1 MGGAAALRVRPAVRL
16 STNRRSKIYVWICRH
31 IKFRRICCSSGGG
44 DDGEII
50 AFFQHG
56 RRRRH
61 LNIKIDE
68 WRQAAH
74 ARARPRDSI
83 SPCCARGKQ
92 QFPSEVARSNCRE
105 LRPRHSGS
113 PDRPTASFAVNG
125 NLTKERSAAA
135 FLDDVAFL
143 ISRLSTP
150 AERPAQWQD
159 ERALSLSLSPILAQ
173 PLLTHPS
180 PVPFPQ

>member
-1 MGGAAALRVRPAVRL
+1 MLR
-16 STNRRSKIYVWICRH
+16 
-31 IKFRRICCSSGGG
+31 
-44 DDGEII
+44 
-50 AFFQHG
+50 
-56 RRRRH
+56 
-61 LNIKIDE
+61 
-68 WRQAAH
+68 
-74 ARARPRDSI
+74 
-83 SPCCARGKQ
+83 ARGKP

-180 PVPFPQ
+180 PVPFPQEGRRQFNCKKSLNPGGHGNTLLVLAGQKPLYSLLCVILHKNHFLLLYFSSLGPQSHEIRKK